1 MLEVGIEAEGVLTDQ
16 GPIAI
21 VLEVMV
27 SLAKVL
33 EISMGPIA
41 FVLTA
46 LGRGGQV
53 ARRPRVH
60 IGCPHRH
67 PVGDMLFA
75 MIQR

>member
-1 MLEVGIEAEGVLTDQ
+1 MLEVGIEAEVGLADQ

-21 VLEVMV
+21 VLAVMV
-27 SLAKVL
+27 SLAKAL
-33 EISMGPIA
+33 EIIMGPIA
-41 FVLTA
+41 FVLKA

-67 PVGDMLFA
+67 PAGDVLFA
-75 MIQR
+75 MTHR

>member
-1 MLEVGIEAEGVLTDQ
+1 MLEVGIEAEVVLKDQ

-41 FVLTA
+41 FVLKA

-53 ARRPRVH
+53 ARRPRVQ
-60 IGCPHRH
+60 IGCPDRH
-67 PVGDMLFA
+67 PAGDTLLA
-75 MIQR
+75 MIHR